1 MRQITTCG
9 SCGVEWIHKT
19 DIDIKDYWYEYIP
32 DYFWFPNA
40 DSIMFCEQC
49 HADGK
54 SEEFAMEVFEKH
66 LKENDSGHQP
76 A

>member
-1 MRQITTCG
+1 MRQITTCD
-9 SCGVEWIHKT
+9 SCGVEWVHKT
-19 DIDIKDYWYEYIP
+19 GVDIKDYWYEYIMS
-32 DYFWFPNA
+32 DA

-54 SEEFAMEVFEKH
+54 AEEFAMEVFEKD

>member
-9 SCGVEWIHKT
+9 SCGVEWVHKT
-19 DIDIKDYWYEYIP
+19 GVDIKDYWYEYIMS
-32 DYFWFPNA
+32 DA

-54 SEEFAMEVFEKH
+54 SEEFAMEVFEKD

>member
-1 MRQITTCG
+1 MRQITTCD
-9 SCGVEWIHKT
+9 SCGVEWVHKT
-19 DIDIKDYWYEYIP
+19 GVDIKDHWYEYIMS
-32 DYFWFPNA
+32 DS

-54 SEEFAMEVFEKH
+54 ADEIAMEDFEKV

>member
-1 MRQITTCG
+1 MTITCG
-9 SCGVEWIHKT
+9 SCEVEWVHET
-19 DIDIKDYWYEYIP
+19 GVDIKDHWYE
-32 DYFWFPNA
+32 FN
-40 DSIMFCEQC
+40 SIMFCEQC

-54 SEEFAMEVFEKH
+54 ADDLAMENFEKS

>member
-1 MRQITTCG
+1 MRQITTCD
-9 SCGVEWIHKT
+9 SCGVECVHKT
-19 DIDIKDYWYEYIP
+19 GVDIKDYWFEYIMS
-32 DYFWFPNA
+32 DA

-49 HADGK
+49 HTDGK
-54 SEEFAMEVFEKH
+54 SEEFAMEVFEKD